1 MSYDTNFTSPV
12 AKAMSLPLLDPVL
25 SPLDQTTLPIAC
37 DGSHNADEIS
47 DKVHDM
53 TSFISDHASN
63 YAGVSIEISAGV
75 ADVAVYDG
83 GPDLASALHTHVAS
97 RDLSAAQSVDV
108 RKGPAGNDKFNAEA
122 VDLLVHAETMPV
134 YAETMPV
141 CANGIHDVQSN
152 VSRAGQSVNHEVS
165 DSACS
170 DEPRPD
176 EVALGELN
184 VPDVAT
190 AAGQEAPP
198 AAASAG
204 PSAGGASN
212 AKARRTLQVSK
223 HRDEKVGL
231 S

>member
-1 MSYDTNFTSPV
+1 MDCITQKKY
-12 AKAMSLPLLDPVL
+12 
-25 SPLDQTTLPIAC
+25 QT
-37 DGSHNADEIS
+37 
-47 DKVHDM
+47 M
-53 TSFISDHASN
+53 TSDIG
-63 YAGVSIEISAGV
+63 AGIEISARV
-75 ADVAVYDG
+75 ADTAVCDG
-83 GPDLASALHTHVAS
+83 GPDLASAPHTHVAP
-97 RDLSAAQSVDV
+97 RDLGAVQSVEA
-108 RKGPAGNDKFNAEA
+108 REGPAGNDRDN
-122 VDLLVHAETMPV
+122 DHAAIMPV

-141 CANGIHDVQSN
+141 CANGIHDDQSG
-152 VSRAGQSVNHEVS
+152 VRRAGQSVNHEVS

-223 HRDEKVGL
+223 HRDQKVGL